1 MNRERFKA
9 GHYGSAPQADRS
21 EPMAF
26 TPMLLGI
33 AKRLDSAP
41 KHKGLGEMYRGLCAM
56 SAGIGSVNQE
66 KNRCVFH
73 SLWNVHACLVIWVGF
88 LIPKIADKKRNT
100 TASRGEGFLTSTGTA
115 TTPPQTG
122 LAVSCP
128 PQTASISKFFS
139 SRITILL
146 FFHGL
151 QSGRW
156 SGQ

>member
-1 MNRERFKA
+1 
-9 GHYGSAPQADRS
+9 
-21 EPMAF
+21 MAF

-56 SAGIGSVNQE
+56 SAGIGSFNQE
-66 KNRCVFH
+66 KNRCFFH
-73 SLWNVHACLVIWVGF
+73 SLWNVHACAVILVGV
-88 LIPKIADKKRNT
+88 LAPKSTDKKLIRART
-100 TASRGEGFLTSTGTA
+100 TGEITGLA
-115 TTPPQTG
+115 ITG

-151 QSGRW
+151 QSGR
-156 SGQ
+156 